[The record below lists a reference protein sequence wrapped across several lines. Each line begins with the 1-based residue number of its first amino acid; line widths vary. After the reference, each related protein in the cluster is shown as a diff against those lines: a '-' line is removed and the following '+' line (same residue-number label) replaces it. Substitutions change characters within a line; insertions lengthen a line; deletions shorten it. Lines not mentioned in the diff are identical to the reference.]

1 MPAIAV
7 VSIVLAAFAGA
18 QQPPPTPPRDAAK
31 PAGATATVSGR
42 VTDKTTDQPLRRMR
56 VQLSGSVLDMP
67 PRLLDAVTDADGRYE
82 LTDVPPGEYRASAGP
97 DEFGAGYQQKTFG
110 PDVSGVFLL
119 RPGLA
124 LKPGDTRADVD
135 FALDRTYAVEGRV
148 TNDLGE
154 PLADLA
160 VLSERIDRPGST
172 RATTTDDRGHFRL
185 YGFIPGS
192 WRVCAKASN
201 REAPTG
207 AELLLQLV
215 RTCHP
220 GEAAGKAAA
229 IEILDADVT
238 GIAIQM
244 QRERAYTVS
253 GAVVDES
260 GAPAAI
266 ASVEVSRVERD
277 NFRFGPKIA
286 ESRRGGFVAHGL
298 TPGEYMVRAIIRE
311 PPNREGRPSG
321 YPVQQGFTP
330 IRIDAADMSGIIVTV
345 SRGADVAGRVVFDGE
360 PAPPSRGLRMRI
372 GAHRGGDAAQM
383 FSGVN
388 PPTSVTVREDLGFA
402 LTGAYGPLIL
412 DVMGAPAGW
421 VVKSVRYGDAE
432 IAGIATEF
440 SPGPRSPGVEI
451 VLTNRIGRL
460 TIRPVDAQGQPAAA
474 LVFLLPADA
483 GRWRAGLAFALVP
496 RADGTPAPVARLP
509 GEYVIVA
516 LGPDDAPRGMR
527 TVDDLKTAA
536 RGAMRVTL
544 KEGDDRTVDVR
555 VTELSRER

>member
-1 MPAIAV
+1 MTAIAFVFV
-7 VSIVLAAFAGA
+7 VQAVFVEA
-18 QQPPPTPPRDAAK
+18 QQQPATPPRDAVK
-31 PAGATATVSGR
+31 PGGAAATVSGR
-42 VTDKTTDQPLRRMR
+42 VTDKETGQPLRRMR
-56 VQLSGSVLDMP
+56 VQLSGVVLDMP

-97 DEFGAGYQQKTFG
+97 DEFGAGYQPKTFG
-110 PDVSGVFLL
+110 SDVSGALPL

-124 LKPGDTRADVD
+124 LKPGDKRADVD
-135 FALDRTYAVEGRV
+135 FALGRSYAVEGRV
-148 TNDLGE
+148 TNELGE

-207 AELLLQLV
+207 GELLLQLV

-220 GEAAGKAAA
+220 GETAGKGAA

-260 GAPAAI
+260 GAPADS

-277 NFRFGPKIA
+277 NFRFGPRIA
-286 ESRRGGFVAHGL
+286 ESRRGAFVARGL
-298 TPGEYMVRAIIRE
+298 TAGEYVVRAIIRE

-330 IRIDAADMSGIIVTV
+330 IRVEATDMSGIIVTV
-345 SRGADVAGRVVFDGE
+345 SRGADVAGRVLFDGE

-383 FSGVN
+383 FSRVN
-388 PPTSVTVREDLGFA
+388 PPTSVTVQEDLGFA
-402 LTGAYGPLIL
+402 LTGAYGPLVL

-432 IAGIATEF
+432 IAGVATEF
-440 SPGPRSPGVEI
+440 STGLRSPGVEI

-460 TIRPVDAQGQPAAA
+460 TIRPVDEQGRSAEA

-483 GRWRAGLAFALVP
+483 TRWRAGLAFALAP
-496 RADGTPAPVARLP
+496 RADGTLAPVARLP
-509 GEYVIVA
+509 GEYVIVE
-516 LGPDDAPRGMR
+516 LGPDDVPRGMR
-527 TVDDLKTAA
+527 NVDDLKAA
-536 RGAMRVTL
+536 AGGAMRITL
-544 KEGDDRTVDVR
+544 KEGDERTIDVR
-555 VTELSRER
+555 VTPLSRER